1 MGVGQLEAESELYPV
16 SMLLMRMMSLD
27 LTLTVA
33 NWEVGQILMAV
44 VVGVVVAAAAADV
57 AVVEGVE
64 FFVV

>member
-33 NWEVGQILMAV
+33 NLEVGQILTAV
-44 VVGVVVAAAAADV
+44 VVVVAADV
-57 AVVEGVE
+57 AVVEGAE
-64 FFVV
+64 FFDV

>member
-44 VVGVVVAAAAADV
+44 VVGVVVAAAADV

-64 FFVV
+64 FFDV

>member
-27 LTLTVA
+27 LTLRVA
-33 NWEVGQILMAV
+33 NLEVGQILTAV
-44 VVGVVVAAAAADV
+44 VVVVAAADV

-64 FFVV
+64 FFDV